1 MKRNRF
7 IAVGVIVSIGFVF
20 LLFLQLYYADTTL
33 KLRRNQFDENV
44 KRSLNQAARDIER
57 HETETYLKSVIE
69 ANRDSL
75 LAMDAEGETDASP
88 SVMNNMVL
96 MSIVHADSIFSQ
108 GLSGRTPHSK
118 APLKLMPARN
128 DAYSQSAVD
137 FQRAVRNAYVYH
149 KEILDNVVYAVLY
162 SSSQKSFKER
172 INPEYLDT
180 AIRRALENNG
190 VTLDFHFRVCYSD
203 GRVVY
208 QCPDYTDEG
217 ADAAYT
223 QPLFR
228 NDPMQNMGRL
238 IVHFPEKKTYLLGM
252 MNLVV
257 PATIFTL
264 VLLILFVCVL
274 YLLFRQSKLNEMK
287 NDFVSNMTHELKTPI
302 ASISLAA
309 QMLSDSSVKKSDA
322 MYVNLGNIINK
333 ESRRLRFQVDKVLQ
347 LSLYDQKNSA
357 LNMVELNSDEL
368 IDNVVKTFSINVQQI
383 GGTLESDLTAENPLV
398 CVDEM
403 HYTNV
408 IYNIMENALKYRR
421 DVPFELK
428 VRTYNHGENYCVEI
442 QDNGIGI
449 PKDDLKRVFE
459 KFYRVH
465 TADRHDVK
473 GTGLGLAYVHK
484 MVHIHGGN
492 IKVES
497 QVGRGT
503 KFIITL
509 PNTKD

>member
-1 MKRNRF
+1 MGF
-7 IAVGVIVSIGFVF
+7 IF
-20 LLFLQLYYADTTL
+20 LMLLQLYYADTML
-33 KLRRNQFDENV
+33 KMRRSQFDENV

-57 HETETYLKSVIE
+57 HETEACLKSVIE
-69 ANRDSL
+69 AYQDSL
-75 LAMDAEGETDASP
+75 LLIDSTEETGSAMN
-88 SVMNNMVL
+88 VMTNPVL
-96 MSIVHADSIFSQ
+96 MNIVHADSVLSQ
-108 GLSGRTPHSK
+108 RMNGRAPHGKSGLK
-118 APLKLMPARN
+118 ILPAKN
-128 DAYSQSAVD
+128 EVYSQSAID
-137 FQRAVRNAYVYH
+137 FQRAVRNAYIYH
-149 KEILDNVVYAVLY
+149 KEILDNVIYAVLY
-162 SSSQKSFKER
+162 NYGQRSFKER
-172 INPEYLDT
+172 VNPDYLD
-180 AIRRALENNG
+180 ASIRRALENNG

-203 GRVVY
+203 GRVLY
-208 QCPDYTDEG
+208 QCSDYTDEG
-217 ADAAYT
+217 IDMAYT

-228 NDPMQNMGRL
+228 NDPMQDMGRV
-238 IVHFPEKKTYLLGM
+238 IVHFPQQKKYLLGM

-257 PATIFTL
+257 PASIFTL

-274 YLLFRQSKLNEMK
+274 YLFFRQSKLNEMK

-309 QMLSDSSVKKSDA
+309 QMLSDESVKKSES
-322 MYVNLGNIINK
+322 MYANLGNVINK
-333 ESRRLRFQVDKVLQ
+333 EARRLRFQVDKVLQ
-347 LSLYDQKNSA
+347 LSLYDQKSSA

-383 GGTLESDLTAENPLV
+383 GGTIESDLTAENPLV

-442 QDNGIGI
+442 EDNGIGI
-449 PKDDLKRVFE
+449 PKDDLKRIFE

-497 QVGRGT
+497 QVGKGT